1 MGTETST
8 PQALRAA
15 LLAACALALLLS
27 PGCGATTTDLV
38 RGLDKT
44 GKRVPLSA
52 DEAALLTALFGSTLD
67 ISKVKLVYGSP
78 VATGAPKTLENTIH
92 FDPKHDIRDPVYR
105 RSARH
110 LMLLAH
116 EMTHVWQF
124 QNKGL
129 GYVPDSLFNQAVG
142 AVVHNDRN
150 EAYAYDM
157 EPEKKLTSY
166 NSEQQAQLIEGYVG
180 LVGFGVA
187 PPRCNNFEAM
197 GPIAF
202 AKGAET
208 MLKRDINPDFKSLDR
223 EIFKRITRP
232 E

>member
-1 MGTETST
+1 MT
-8 PQALRAA
+8 
-15 LLAACALALLLS
+15 
-27 PGCGATTTDLV
+27 
-38 RGLDKT
+38 
-44 GKRVPLSA
+44 A
-52 DEAALLTALFGSTLD
+52 DEAALLKAIFGPSLD
-67 ISKVKLVYGSP
+67 TSKMKLVYGSP

-92 FDPKHDIRDPVYR
+92 FDPKHNITDPVYR

-116 EMTHVWQF
+116 ETTHVWQF

-129 GYVPDSLFNQAVG
+129 AYIPDSLFNQAVG
-142 AVVHNDRN
+142 AVVHDDRN
-150 EAYAYDM
+150 QAYAYDM
-157 EPEKKLTSY
+157 NADKKLTSY

-180 LVGFGVA
+180 IVGFGVA

-202 AKGAET
+202 VKAAET
-208 MLKRDINPDFKSLDR
+208 MLKRDLHPDFETLDR
-223 EIFKRITRP
+223 DVFKRITRP